1 MELLCSR
8 LTAQAIM
15 SCLTII
21 PRSKESPLSWHLSKV
36 QVWNGLYDLSRAQ
49 VGLGMEE
56 MLVG

>member
-1 MELLCSR
+1 
-8 LTAQAIM
+8 M

-21 PRSKESPLSWHLSKV
+21 PRSIESPLSWHLGKV
-36 QVWNGLYDLSRAQ
+36 QVWNGLCDLSRAQ

>member
-1 MELLCSR
+1 
-8 LTAQAIM
+8 M

-21 PRSKESPLSWHLSKV
+21 PRSKESPLSWYLGKV

-56 MLVG
+56 MFSGLAHRI